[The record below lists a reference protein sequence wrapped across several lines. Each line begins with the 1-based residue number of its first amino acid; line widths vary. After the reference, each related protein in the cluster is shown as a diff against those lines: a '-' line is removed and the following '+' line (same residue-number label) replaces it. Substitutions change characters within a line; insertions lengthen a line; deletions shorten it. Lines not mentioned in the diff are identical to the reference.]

1 MAVEIGPRIKVE
13 GEAEYRK
20 QINDIITQAKTLS
33 SEMKK
38 VESSFASEAS
48 AIKRSAAERKVL
60 NEQIQVQQKR
70 VEALQNMLDKSRGKF
85 GENASETRKW
95 QQAVN
100 NATTELNK
108 MQQAMKNLSVPKAI
122 AADLKRI
129 GDSVKGVGEK
139 MTSIGRTMTTHVTA
153 PIAAAAAASVK
164 TFIDYESAFAGV
176 RKTVD
181 ETEAGFKKLDEGI
194 REMSTRM
201 ASSKTDIAGVME
213 VAGQLGVEGTDNLL
227 KFTETMVM
235 LGDSTNMSAE
245 EAATSL
251 ARFLNIT
258 GESTANVDRIGSAV
272 VDLGNNFATSETEI
286 VEMSTRLAAAGTIA
300 GLSSTDILALSTAMS
315 SVGIN
320 AEAGGTAM
328 SQTLKAMEDNVAS
341 FRSGAESDLSRIAEI
356 SGMSATQFAEAWE
369 THPIAAVQSFIEG
382 LGNLDAKGESATLVL
397 DELGMS
403 GIRQSNMLKSLAL
416 ASGELS
422 SAIDISNQA
431 YEKNNALS
439 DEANKRYETTAAQ
452 LTQMR
457 EKFTNIGL
465 EVAERLMPYI
475 QRLLEFLDGLIQK
488 WDAMSPAMQD
498 NIIKFAAFAAAIG
511 PVVTVVGSI
520 VTAIG
525 GFVGALGTIVAAI
538 NPVTVAIGLVIA
550 AGALLIANWDT
561 IKEAGKVFCE
571 EVQYSFNEMKTQ
583 LSAAWEQVK
592 TNASQAWEAVKTTI
606 STAWENIKT
615 KVTTTIENVKT
626 TISTKWEEVKT
637 KTTTI
642 WENIKT
648 TVSQKIEEVKT
659 KVSTIMENIKT
670 KVTTILENI
679 KTSFQTKWEEI
690 KTKVTTTV
698 ENIKSTVTQR
708 IEEMKSRVDGI
719 VEGLRSAVQSKFDAI
734 KSHVEGVVN
743 WSKGCFNF
751 SWKLPDIKLPHF
763 SVSGGFSI
771 NPPSVPHFSVSW
783 YRKAMANGMILNNPT
798 IFGAAGGKLL
808 GAGEAGA
815 EAVVGVNSLR
825 HMIESAV
832 NKAAGAG
839 EVNNSVVINV
849 YGAEGQDVQELADI
863 IEEKISFN
871 IAKRGQVWA

>member
-20 QINDIITQAKTLS
+20 QINEIITQAKTLS

-38 VESSFASEAS
+38 VESSFTSESS
-48 AIKRSAAERKVL
+48 AIKKSAAERKIL
-60 NEQIQVQQKR
+60 NEQIEVQKKR
-70 VEALQNMLDKSRGKF
+70 VQELQNMLDKSRGKF
-85 GENASETRKW
+85 GENATETQKW

-122 AADLKRI
+122 AEDLKRI
-129 GDSVKGVGEK
+129 GESVKGVGEK

-164 TFIDYESAFAGV
+164 TFIDYESAFTGV

-213 VAGQLGVEGTDNLL
+213 VAGQLGVSGTDNLL
-227 KFTETMVM
+227 KFTETMIM
-235 LGDSTNMSAE
+235 LGDSTNMSADD
-245 EAATSL
+245 AATSL

-258 GESTANVDRIGSAV
+258 GESTANIDRIGSSV
-272 VDLGNNFATSETEI
+272 VDLGNNFATSEAEI

-315 SVGIN
+315 SVGIQ

-328 SQTLKAMEDNVAS
+328 SQTLKNLENNVVN
-341 FRSGAESDLSRIAEI
+341 FRVGAESDLERIAEI
-356 SGMSATQFAEAWE
+356 SGMSASEFAKAWE
-369 THPIAAVQSFIEG
+369 THPIEAVQSFIAG
-382 LGNLDAKGESATLVL
+382 LGDLDEKGESATLVL

-403 GIRQSNMLKSLAL
+403 GIRQSNMLKALAL
-416 ASGELS
+416 ASGELTG
-422 SAIDISNQA
+422 AIDVSNQA
-431 YEKNNALS
+431 YEKNTALS

-452 LTQMR
+452 LTQMK

-465 EVAERLMPYI
+465 EIAERLMPYI
-475 QRLLEFLDGLIQK
+475 ERLLDFLDGLVQK
-488 WDAMSPAMQD
+488 WDAMSPTMQD
-498 NIIKFAAFAAAIG
+498 NIIQFAALAAAIG
-511 PVVTVVGSI
+511 PVLTVVGSI
-520 VTAIG
+520 MTAVG
-525 GFVGALGTIVAAI
+525 GFITALGSVASAVGGI
-538 NPVTVAIGLVIA
+538 TVAILPLTTAIAAVIA
-550 AGALLIANWDT
+550 AVVLW
-561 IKEAGKVFCE
+561 IKNFDEIREAAKVFCE
-571 EVQYSFNEMKTQ
+571 EVKYHFEQLVQKMSATWEQLKTNA
-583 LSAAWEQVK
+583 SAAWE
-592 TNASQAWEAVKTTI
+592 ALKTTI
-606 STAWENIKT
+606 STAWEAIKT

-626 TISTKWEEVKT
+626 TISTKWEEIKNKT
-637 KTTTI
+637 KDAA
-642 WENIKT
+642 
-648 TVSQKIEEVKT
+648 
-659 KVSTIMENIKT
+659 
-670 KVTTILENI
+670 
-679 KTSFQTKWEEI
+679 
-690 KTKVTTTV
+690 
-698 ENIKSTVTQR
+698 ENIKSTVSQR
-708 IEEMKSRVDGI
+708 FEEMKSKLESIVDS
-719 VEGLRSAVQSKFDAI
+719 LCKAVQRKFDAI
-734 KSHVEGVVN
+734 KRHVEGVVN
-743 WSKGCFNF
+743 WLKKCFNF

-763 SVSGGFSI
+763 SISGQFSL
-771 NPPSVPHFSVSW
+771 NPPSVPSFGISW
-783 YRKAMANGMILNNPT
+783 YKKAMANGMILNNPT

-825 HMIESAV
+825 NMIESAV

-839 EVNNSVVINV
+839 EINNNVYINV

-871 IAKRGQVWA
+871 IAKRGTVWA